1 VLAIDSRS
9 GLVRLAGRLPL
20 GISDAAAV
28 ATQGAIVVAGGR
40 TAAGA
45 QAGVFRLQPVAAP

>member
-1 VLAIDSRS
+1 
-9 GLVRLAGRLPL
+9 VRPAGRLPL

-40 TAAGA
+40 AAAGA
-45 QAGVFRLQPVAAP
+45 QAGVFRLQPVTAP